1 MTTWAFVSYAV
12 ALAASWA
19 LPPTAPHP
27 APPLQRVAG
36 EATAVPV
43 TVENFARAESDTYFA
58 ATIKGYDALGRFGH
72 NREPTPIDRQT
83 VIRMNRDTL
92 YSAAVFDLDAGPVTI
107 TLPDAGKRFVSMQV
121 INQDHYTPMVVYG
134 GSHTLTRATIGTRY
148 VLTAVRILADPSNA
162 QDIREAVTLQD
173 AIKVHQRGVGT
184 FEIPAWDAA
193 SQKTVRDALNV
204 LAESLPDKRRMF
216 GAKGH
221 VDPVRFVL
229 GAASAWGGNP
239 DKDAVYLNVVPKT
252 NDGTTV
258 HRLTVK
264 DVPVD
269 AFWSV
274 SVYNAQGYFERN
286 ELNAYAL
293 NSLTAAKSS
302 DGSVAIQ
309 FGGCDGKV
317 TNCLP
322 VPPGWNYMVRLYR
335 PRPTILAGTW
345 KFPEAQP
352 VK

>member
-1 MTTWAFVSYAV
+1 
-12 ALAASWA
+12 
-19 LPPTAPHP
+19 
-27 APPLQRVAG
+27 
-36 EATAVPV
+36 
-43 TVENFARAESDTYFA
+43 
-58 ATIKGYDALGRFGH
+58 
-72 NREPTPIDRQT
+72 
-83 VIRMNRDTL
+83 MNRDTL

-107 TLPDAGKRFVSMQV
+107 TLPDAGKRFLSMQV

-134 GSHTLTRATIGTRY
+134 GSHTLTRAKIGSRY
-148 VLTAVRILADPSNA
+148 VLTAVRILADPSNP
-162 QDIREAVTLQD
+162 QDIREAVKLQD
-173 AIKVHQRGVGT
+173 AIKVNQRGVGT

-193 SQKTVRDALNV
+193 TQKTVRDALNV
-204 LAESLPDKRRMF
+204 LADSLPDKSRMF
-216 GAKGH
+216 GAKGD
-221 VDPVRFVL
+221 VDPVRYLL

-239 DKDAVYLNVVPKT
+239 DKDAIYLNVVPKV
-252 NDGTTV
+252 NDGKTV

-293 NSLTAAKSS
+293 NSLTATKSS
-302 DGSVAIQ
+302 DGSVTIQ

-335 PRPTILAGTW
+335 PQATILKGTW